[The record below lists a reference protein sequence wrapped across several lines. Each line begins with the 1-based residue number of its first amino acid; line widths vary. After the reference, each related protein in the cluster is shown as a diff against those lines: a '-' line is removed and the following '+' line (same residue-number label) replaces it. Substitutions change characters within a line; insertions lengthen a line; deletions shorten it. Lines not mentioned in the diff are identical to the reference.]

1 MFQVRLNGS
10 CEVRPF
16 KAYIPLIKKDRTM
29 QKENNDFQSLRDRV
43 YVLQEALKI
52 LSCRSMYD
60 KKSAVRE
67 DLVAALNK
75 SIQDGLYKP
84 DTEKIAAGIISD
96 MLLAQTSA

>member
-1 MFQVRLNGS
+1 MRLYGL
-10 CEVRPF
+10 CEVRPL
-16 KAYIPLIKKDRTM
+16 KAHIPLIKKDRTM
-29 QKENNDFQSLRDRV
+29 QEEKNDFQSMRDRV
-43 YVLQEALKI
+43 YVLQVALKN
-52 LSCRSMYD
+52 LSCRRMYD

-96 MLLAQTSA
+96 MLLAQYNAPKK